1 MNDMEAIQI
10 IQDYIRTHYKDD
22 NFCIHDVCSKIGYSR
37 RQVDRFFKKY
47 LKKTLREYINAVCL
61 TESANELLNTRK
73 TILEVALNSH
83 YETHEGFARSFYKR
97 FHIMPSVYR
106 DKKIAIPLFIQYPV
120 SHYNA
125 LLKHKEELFMNN
137 ALNFCMITAKER
149 NKRKLIYLPS
159 KNAQDYFSYCEEVG
173 CEWEGLLNSIP
184 EKIEPAALIEL
195 PEKFVEKGFSRI
207 AVGIE
212 VPLEYDKE
220 LPESYKIVEL
230 PECIMLY
237 FQGEPYEN
245 EEDFCKAIESTYT
258 AIGKYNPTL
267 YGYKFAYDIAP
278 SFNFGADTRTGA
290 RLAVPALYNDYSE

>member
-1 MNDMEAIQI
+1 
-10 IQDYIRTHYKDD
+10 
-22 NFCIHDVCSKIGYSR
+22 
-37 RQVDRFFKKY
+37 
-47 LKKTLREYINAVCL
+47 
-61 TESANELLNTRK
+61 
-73 TILEVALNSH
+73 
-83 YETHEGFARSFYKR
+83 
-97 FHIMPSVYR
+97 
-106 DKKIAIPLFIQYPV
+106 
-120 SHYNA
+120 
-125 LLKHKEELFMNN
+125 MNN

-237 FQGEPYEN
+237 FQGR
-245 EEDFCKAIESTYT
+245 C
-258 AIGKYNPTL
+258 
-267 YGYKFAYDIAP
+267 
-278 SFNFGADTRTGA
+278 
-290 RLAVPALYNDYSE
+290 V